1 MTAILRTLLI
11 ASCCRPILSLLACAS
26 SPGLVLSYTG
36 VPTSSHNIHDSS
48 PLIFQEPQGQKP
60 MAQYNISRD
69 GGRNTQRALLSGT
82 AQELQQLLKNGSLPS
97 QKLVE
102 LFFKQ
107 IEAFGHQGPIL
118 RAMIKVPPREKLL
131 LKARELDD
139 ERQRGKIRGPLHGIP
154 IILKLLNADLIVIGK
169 ADLSELGAGKEE
181 KGIGGLSALGDQ
193 ARSTYVFEPIKKEDK
208 GLANPTDGQ
217 FQVVPTFET
226 IGGMAKSV
234 EDLADI
240 TDIILRAA
248 KQPRSSEVQFQKNW
262 EGIRLGFV
270 DPSKFKL
277 PDFLFDSDEAY
288 LSTIETAEVRD
299 TVDTYLAGLG
309 KTSVRTLQEIINW
322 NEEHPKHQAGIDQA
336 YFIAAQN
343 DTTTLEELKEA
354 RVFVKQASGT
364 DGILKVMDELKLD
377 AICAPTDG
385 PICTLA
391 AMAGNISEN
400 SPVLLHAVGEEAML

>member
-1 MTAILRTLLI
+1 MTAIVRTLLI

-26 SPGLVLSYTG
+26 SPGLVLSYTS
-36 VPTSSHNIHDSS
+36 VPTSSHNIHDPS

-60 MAQYNISRD
+60 IAQLGATPS
-69 GGRNTQRALLSGT
+69 LLSAT
-82 AQELQQLLKNGSLPS
+82 AQELQQLLKNGSLTS

-118 RAMIKVPPREKLL
+118 RAMIKVAPRGKLL
-131 LKARELDD
+131 LNARELDD

-169 ADLSELGAGKEE
+169 ADLS
-181 KGIGGLSALGDQ
+181 

-248 KQPRSSEVQFQKNW
+248 KQPRSSEVQFEKNW

-270 DPSKFKL
+270 DPPKFKL
-277 PDFLFDSDEAY
+277 PDFLFDSDKAY
-288 LSTIETAEVRD
+288 LSTIEIHPFDVKFKGVGRYLKVLSAEVRD

-309 KTSVRTLQEIINW
+309 KTSVRTLQEIIDW

-343 DTTTLEELKEA
+343 DTTTLEELKESWA
-354 RVFVKQASGT
+354 FVKQASGT
-364 DGILKVMDELKLD
+364 DGIFKVMDELKFD
-377 AICAPTDG
+377 AIYAPTDG
-385 PICTLA
+385 LVCTLA

-400 SPVLLHAVGEEAML
+400 SPLSFPTL